1 MFLTLYLINK
11 DNFFIFCFQFL
22 RPTLVLQYAA
32 VAVIILSCSAS
43 GQRDSFGDYD
53 YGDFANFREVQ
64 PQAAPLPP
72 RQPVQ
77 RQREPAPQQ
86 FQAAPRGQIPP
97 RREDPRRGGATGTRG
112 QVGRGE
118 AVPQDVRQREEP
130 KPIAILKQ
138 INE

>member
-1 MFLTLYLINK
+1 M
-11 DNFFIFCFQFL
+11 QFL

-32 VAVIILSCSAS
+32 LAAIILSCSIN

-53 YGDFANFREVQ
+53 YGDFANFREVAA
-64 PQAAPLPP
+64 PAAPLPP

-86 FQAAPRGQIPP
+86 FQAAPRGQLPP
-97 RREDPRRGGATGTRG
+97 RREEPRRSGVTGTRG

-118 AVPQDVRQREEP
+118 AVPQDVIQREEP

-138 INE
+138 INEYVV

>member
-1 MFLTLYLINK
+1 MAL
-11 DNFFIFCFQFL
+11 
-22 RPTLVLQYAA
+22 
-32 VAVIILSCSAS
+32 AVIISSYSAS
-43 GQRDSFGDYD
+43 GQTFGDYD
-53 YGDFANFREVQ
+53 YGDFANFREV
-64 PQAAPLPP
+64 AAPVAALPP

-97 RREDPRRGGATGTRG
+97 RREDPRRGGASGTRG

-130 KPIAILKQ
+130 KPIKILKQ